1 MSTDFIDLA
10 RLGER
15 LVAVRRTYGESI
27 DLPNLEATLF
37 AVLLGVP
44 AATYQSY
51 EGGEAEPTVAFLV
64 TLRKKTGVSLD
75 WLLEPS

>member
-1 MSTDFIDLA
+1 MSTGLIDLA
-10 RLGER
+10 RLSER
-15 LVAVRRTYGESI
+15 LVTLRGTYGESI

-44 AATYQSY
+44 ASTYQSY
-51 EGGEAEPTVAFLV
+51 ECGETEPTVAFLV

-75 WLLEPS
+75 WLLDAG